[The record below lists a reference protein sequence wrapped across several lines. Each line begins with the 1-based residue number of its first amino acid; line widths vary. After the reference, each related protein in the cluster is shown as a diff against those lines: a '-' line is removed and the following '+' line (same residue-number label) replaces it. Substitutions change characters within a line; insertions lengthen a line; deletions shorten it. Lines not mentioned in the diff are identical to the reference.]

1 MSFIFTMQVFWGVV
15 EVTVVV
21 VAVVEFVESVVF
33 PHVAPWLA
41 LPTVPPDEGT
51 NDATIVSLPPLASAF
66 REGRLGGRRAI
77 GTLPKL
83 CMPSLRGSADFAAC

>member
-15 EVTVVV
+15 GVTVVV
-21 VAVVEFVESVVF
+21 VVTVVVFVESVVF

-51 NDATIVSLPPLASAF
+51 NDATIVSPPLASAF